1 MTEKPL
7 QDYYCARAAE
17 YDRVYAKPER
27 QEDLRA
33 IELWLPSVF
42 SGRSVLEVACGTGY
56 WTQFLA
62 PAASRLLALDA
73 SPETLEIARS
83 RVTGSH
89 VELVLGDAY
98 ALPDAGQRHEGAF
111 AGFWISHVPRS
122 RMREFLDGL
131 HSRLLPGAK
140 VVLLDNRLVAGSSTP
155 IADADAEGNTY
166 QFRTLAD
173 GSTHHVLKNF
183 PSEEQMRSWLADQA
197 SDVRWHAWPHY
208 WALEYTRA
216 GAA

>member
-1 MTEKPL
+1 MTEKSL
-7 QDYYCARAAE
+7 RDYYAARAAE

-27 QEDLRA
+27 QQDLRA

-62 PAASRLLALDA
+62 PAASKLLALDS
-73 SPETLEIARS
+73 SPETLEIAKS

-89 VELVLGDAY
+89 VDLVLGDAY
-98 ALPDAGQRHEGAF
+98 AMPASGPCHEGAF

-122 RMREFLDGL
+122 RMRAFLDGL

-155 IADADAEGNTY
+155 IADSDAAGNTY
-166 QFRTLAD
+166 QLRTLAD
-173 GSTHHVLKNF
+173 GSTHRVLKNF
-183 PSEEQMRSWLADQA
+183 PSEAEMRSCLEGQA
-197 SDVRWHAWPHY
+197 GDVRWHAWPHY
-208 WALEYTRA
+208 WALEYTCMS
-216 GAA
+216 

>member
-1 MTEKPL
+1 MTEKSL
-7 QDYYCARAAE
+7 RDYYAARAAE
-17 YDRVYAKPER
+17 YDRVYSKPER
-27 QEDLRA
+27 QNDLRA

-62 PAASRLLALDA
+62 PAASRLLALDS

-89 VELVLGDAY
+89 VDLVLGDAY
-98 ALPDAGQRHEGAF
+98 ALPDGGPRHEGAF
-111 AGFWISHVPRS
+111 AGFWISHVPRG
-122 RMREFLDGL
+122 RMRAFLDGL

-155 IADADAEGNTY
+155 IADTDAEGNTY

-183 PSEEQMRSWLADQA
+183 PSEAEMRSWLEGRA
-197 SDVRWHAWPHY
+197 SDVRWHAWQHY
-208 WALEYTRA
+208 WALEYA
-216 GAA
+216 CMN